1 MTTAVVAS
9 DDLFTTWRGR
19 SLSRSRVRGRHPAAT
34 TAGLRF
40 AFYGRISTDGCQDPA
55 SSQQWQDDQA
65 VRLTAGHGPVVAE
78 YFDAGYSRSLPW
90 HPRPHAAELLRA
102 ASQPDRGF
110 DAVVIGE
117 YERAFV
123 GHQALQIIGYLQ
135 SQGVAVW
142 LPEAGGPIDLTDPT
156 HRALIMLLGHQF

>member
-1 MTTAVVAS
+1 MPALLTTAAAS
-9 DDLFTTWRGR
+9 DDLFSAWLDR
-19 SLSRSRVRGRHPAAT
+19 SPARTRVRGRHPADA
-34 TAGLRF
+34 ASGPRF
-40 AFYGRISTDGCQDPA
+40 AFYGRISTDGYQDPA
-55 SSQQWQDDQA
+55 SSQQWQYDQA

-90 HPRPHAAELLRA
+90 HQRPHAAELLRA

-123 GHQALQIIGYLQ
+123 GHQALQIIG
-135 SQGVAVW
+135 
-142 LPEAGGPIDLTDPT
+142 
-156 HRALIMLLGHQF
+156 